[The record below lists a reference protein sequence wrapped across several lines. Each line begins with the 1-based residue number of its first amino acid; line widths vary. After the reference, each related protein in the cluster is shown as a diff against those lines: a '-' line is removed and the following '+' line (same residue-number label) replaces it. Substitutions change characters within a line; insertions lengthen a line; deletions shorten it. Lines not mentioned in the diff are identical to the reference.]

1 MDEKSTWDFV
11 FELKIQIISS
21 LRNTIIKN
29 IKIMKRMLFIL
40 IALFTTSLISI
51 EDVQA
56 QEKKK
61 KDNQKTMKA
70 WVSMDC
76 ENCKAKI
83 EKNIAFEKGVKSL
96 EVDLKTKTVTID
108 YRTDKTN
115 PQKLEKAIEKLGY
128 TAEIIEEEKEKEQK
142 TK

>member
-1 MDEKSTWDFV
+1 
-11 FELKIQIISS
+11 LKIQIISS